1 MTFMD
6 VLKSAPIVVG
16 KPMPIVKQDY
26 TSKPLYRELEK
37 QLERMTGLSAPVPTI
52 MRVVDKAIE
61 EKQQTDT
68 KLPKETKDKIK
79 RDIKSFEDQLKLID
93 SVGEQKVFKNRIAT
107 LEKIV
112 DRLTK
117 LQSRYQEL
125 LEIDTK
131 VTDKDTGKKLKITE
145 LNKVQRAEA
154 TTKLDTNVEAEKEFD
169 ETTKPLYD
177 ELEQLEGARGKEA
190 EERIEEL
197 ENKITQASKKR
208 EESKKD
214 NPSDEF

>member
-26 TSKPLYRELEK
+26 QSKPLYRELEK

-125 LEIDTK
+125 LEIK
-131 VTDKDTGKKLKITE
+131 
-145 LNKVQRAEA
+145 N
-154 TTKLDTNVEAEKEFD
+154 
-169 ETTKPLYD
+169 
-177 ELEQLEGARGKEA
+177 
-190 EERIEEL
+190 
-197 ENKITQASKKR
+197 
-208 EESKKD
+208 
-214 NPSDEF
+214 